1 MFRLKLRRLAEIMSG
16 FDFCDNSVSLSLTRI
31 SLQAD
36 HVSMADNG
44 SQLTDRS
51 QVVRDRLHSKKVL
64 LIVKCNVSEVL
75 LA

>member
-1 MFRLKLRRLAEIMSG
+1 M
-16 FDFCDNSVSLSLTRI
+16 I
-31 SLQAD
+31 SLKAD

-64 LIVKCNVSEVL
+64 LIVKI
-75 LA
+75 

>member
-1 MFRLKLRRLAEIMSG
+1 M
-16 FDFCDNSVSLSLTRI
+16 I

-64 LIVKCNVSEVL
+64 LIVKCNVSEKSY
-75 LA
+75 